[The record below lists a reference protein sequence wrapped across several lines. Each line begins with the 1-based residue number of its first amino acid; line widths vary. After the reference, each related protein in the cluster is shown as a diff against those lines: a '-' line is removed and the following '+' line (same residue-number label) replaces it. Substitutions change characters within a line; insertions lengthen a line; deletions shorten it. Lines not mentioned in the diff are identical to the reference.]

1 MVKLSLFVRLEAK
14 PGKEAAVEEFLR
26 AGLPIVQKEPGT
38 IAWFAVRFGPKTFGI
53 FDNLSGRGG
62 TAGTSLGRGRGST
75 NGKGF
80 GAFRETARDR
90 ESGRPRGQAS
100 VTAGKA
106 LV

>member
-53 FDNLSGRGG
+53 FDTFQDEAGRRHISR
-62 TAGTSLGRGRGST
+62 AGSR
-75 NGKGF
+75 
-80 GAFRETARDR
+80 
-90 ESGRPRGQAS
+90 QH
-100 VTAGKA
+100 
-106 LV
+106 